1 MSDYKS
7 LYSHLRIAN
16 PQEQNNYIMRRQ
28 KPEILFI
35 LHLPPPVHGAA
46 MVGKYIHDSRLVND
60 TFGCHYINLATAKS
74 LADIGRPGLGKLFRF
89 IGLLRL
95 IRRSVRRIRPQ
106 LVYVTP
112 NACGAAFYK
121 DFIVV
126 QMLKGMSCKVVVHY
140 HNKGVATRQDRKL
153 DNWLYRRFFKGL
165 KVILLSE
172 ALYPDISKYV
182 RREDVRFCPNG
193 IPETLAEEPCAEKHN
208 AVPHILFLSNLIE
221 SKGVIVLLDALKIL
235 KDKGYSFICDFVG
248 GETAE
253 IDAARF
259 KREVAERHLAEVAVY
274 HGRKYGAEKS
284 DSLHKSDIFAFPTF
298 YSNECF
304 PVVLLEAMQ
313 QGLPC
318 ISTDEGGITDIVE
331 NGVTGFIVQRKD
343 ADSLAEKLSLLIDNA
358 AMRRQMGINGRKK
371 YEKEFTYNVFE
382 HNLVSILNEFISI
395 S

>member
-1 MSDYKS
+1 MKQS
-7 LYSHLRIAN
+7 
-16 PQEQNNYIMRRQ
+16 
-28 KPEILFI
+28 ILFI
-35 LHLPPPVHGAA
+35 LHMPPPVHGAA
-46 MVGKYIHDSRLVND
+46 MVGKYIHDSRLVNE
-60 TFGCHYINLATAKS
+60 TFDCHYINLATAKN
-74 LADIGRPGLGKLFRF
+74 LTDIGKPGLGKLIKF
-89 IGLLRL
+89 IRLLKQ
-95 IRRSVRRIRPQ
+95 IRKSVRSIKPR

-126 QMLKGMSCKVVVHY
+126 QMLKGMGCKVVVHY
-140 HNKGVATRQDRKL
+140 HNKGVATRQDRKP
-153 DNWLYRRFFKGL
+153 DDWLYRRFFKGL

-182 RREDVRFCPNG
+182 RREDVRICPNG
-193 IPETLAEEPCAEKHN
+193 IPETLTAEPQAERHN

-235 KDKGYSFICDFVG
+235 KSKGYSFICDFVG

-259 KREVAERHLAEVAVY
+259 EREVAERHLTEVAVY
-274 HGRKYGAEKS
+274 HGRKYGSEKS
-284 DSLHKSDIFAFPTF
+284 EILHKSDIFAFPTF

-313 QGLPC
+313 QCLPC
-318 ISTDEGGITDIVE
+318 VSTDEGGITDIVE

-343 ADSLAEKLSLLIDNA
+343 ADSLAEKLSVLIDNA
-358 AMRRQMGINGRKK
+358 AMRRQMGANGRRK

-382 HNLVSILNEFISI
+382 HNLVSILDDFTVAQSDL
-395 S
+395 

>member
-1 MSDYKS
+1 MKQS
-7 LYSHLRIAN
+7 
-16 PQEQNNYIMRRQ
+16 
-28 KPEILFI
+28 ILFI

-46 MVGKYIHDSRLVND
+46 MVGKYIHDSRLVNG
-60 TFGCHYINLATAKS
+60 TFDCHYINLATAKS

-95 IRRSVRRIRPQ
+95 IRKSVRRIRPQ

-126 QMLKGMSCKVVVHY
+126 LMLKGMGCKVVVHY

-193 IPETLAEEPCAEKHN
+193 IPETLAEEPRAERHN

-274 HGRKYGAEKS
+274 HGRKYGAEKEQY
-284 DSLHKSDIFAFPTF
+284 LETADIFAFPSY
-298 YSNECF
+298 YSNETF
-304 PVVLLEAMQ
+304 GLVNLEAMEHK
-313 QGLPC
+313 LP
-318 ISTDEGGITDIVE
+318 IVSTNEGGIPDVVV
-331 NGVTGFIVQRKD
+331 NGKNGYTLDTSSGKVSAKD
-343 ADSLAEKLSLLIDNA
+343 LADKIATLIDDPDL
-358 AMRRQMGINGRKK
+358 RQKMGEAGYRLF
-371 YEKEFTYNVFE
+371 KERFTLPCFE
-382 HNLVSILNEFISI
+382 QKITETLENLSGGG
-395 S
+395 